1 MIYVTGDT
9 HGTIDFNKLHCMRDR
24 FRADDLLIVAGDFGA
39 VWHPNTLAQTLRP
52 YRQLRCT
59 VLFVDGNHEN
69 FDALGAF
76 PVQTWQ
82 GGKVHVVAENILHLL
97 RGQIF
102 TLEGKTFLAL
112 GGAES
117 TDKAFRREGVSW
129 WPQESVT
136 LADVEEGMR
145 SLAAHGMYAD
155 YVITHTLPS
164 CLLVRQPFLDMTGG
178 RAGVSEMLL
187 NIIAENAQF
196 GHWYFGH
203 WHLDL
208 DLGGKFSALYQRVV
222 PLTEGKA

>member
-1 MIYVTGDT
+1 MLYAAGDT
-9 HGTIDFNKLHCMRDR
+9 RGKFVRLLPEHFSEQTEMTK
-24 FRADDLLIVAGDFGA
+24 DDDVLICGVFE
-39 VWHPNTLAQTLRP
+39 AQWNDGMVQRIRP
-52 YRQLRCT
+52 
-59 VLFVDGNHEN
+59 H
-69 FDALGAF
+69 
-76 PVQTWQ
+76 
-82 GGKVHVVAENILHLL
+82 ILHLL

-208 DLGGKFSALYQRVV
+208 DLGGKFSALYRRVV
-222 PLTEGKA
+222 PLAEEKT